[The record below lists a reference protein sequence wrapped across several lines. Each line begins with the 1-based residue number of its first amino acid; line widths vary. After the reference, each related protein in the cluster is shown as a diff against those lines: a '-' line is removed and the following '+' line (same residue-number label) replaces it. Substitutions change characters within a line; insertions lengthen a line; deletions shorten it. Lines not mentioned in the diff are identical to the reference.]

1 MAGTDMESFT
11 TFGDLLKY
19 LRRRARMTQRELGI
33 AVGYSESQIT
43 RLESGQREPDAIMVE
58 HQFVEA
64 LDLKRDPEAA
74 NRLIALA
81 KNAPVVDA
89 NTIAPVAPAIPNN
102 LPVQL
107 TRFIGREPEVA
118 EVKNLLD
125 AHRLVTLTG
134 SGGIGKTR
142 LTLEV
147 AGGVLDQYKDGV
159 WLVELA
165 PLADPALLPRTVA
178 NVLGLQ
184 EQRDTPI
191 LDAITDYLRDKQLL
205 LILDNCEH
213 LIDACARLAEGVL
226 KQSRDVR
233 ILASSRE
240 ALGIVGEIPWRV
252 PSLPMA
258 EAVNLF
264 VERAHTVAQ
273 TFALTPA
280 TTTAVELICAR
291 LDGIPLAI
299 ELAAARVRALPV
311 EKIAERLN
319 DRFRLLTGGSRT
331 ALPRQQ
337 TLRGAIDWSYSLL
350 TEPERTLLR
359 RLAVFVGGWT
369 LEAAE
374 AVCSEGLDDVLDTLT
389 RLVDKSLVTVDDNGR
404 YTLLETIR
412 QYARE
417 KLADADEG
425 SALRDGHLDFFVKIA
440 ETEEGELWRG
450 QPAALDHI
458 ETEVDNIR
466 AALEWT
472 KETLR
477 VNDGLRLAAALMWFW
492 VIRGHQ
498 AEGLEWLQTLLAMPC
513 EQENTAARA
522 WAYIQTSDMLSRYTD
537 DSGRFDL
544 IHKAKAIATKLG
556 LRRELA
562 HALLRLG
569 NEAFLQGN
577 RTLAHQ
583 YAQQSLDIGRAM
595 NDKVSIQNGLWS
607 MARDAHAEGDDERSE
622 RLMDELL
629 GMDPDD
635 LMMRTSTARYRG
647 YGHLDKGEVTDACAR
662 FRQSLVGNAKAG
674 DRQAVAACFCAFGG
688 VAITLG
694 DFERAAKLLAA
705 AMALSETI
713 HTPLMTDDRERYE
726 RYVAEVSAKLND
738 ATLKSAWAE
747 GRAMTMQ
754 QAIEYALQE

>member
-184 EQRDTPI
+184 EQRDI
-191 LDAITDYLRDKQLL
+191 SIFDAITDYLHDKHLL

-213 LIDACARLAEGVL
+213 LIDASARLAEGVL
-226 KQSRDVR
+226 KQSHAVR

-240 ALGIVGEIPWRV
+240 ALGIAGELAWRV
-252 PSLPMA
+252 PSLPPD
-258 EAVNLF
+258 EAVQLF
-264 VERAHTVAQ
+264 VERGVLANQA
-273 TFALTPA
+273 FALTPL
-280 TTTAVELICAR
+280 TTPAVQTICAR

-350 TEPERTLLR
+350 SEPERTLLR

-374 AVCSEGLDDVLDTLT
+374 AVCSEGLDDVLDALT
-389 RLVDKSLVTVDDNGR
+389 RLVDKSLVTVDETGR
-404 YTLLETIR
+404 YRLLETIR

-417 KLADADEG
+417 
-425 SALRDGHLDFFVKIA
+425 
-440 ETEEGELWRG
+440 
-450 QPAALDHI
+450 
-458 ETEVDNIR
+458 
-466 AALEWT
+466 
-472 KETLR
+472 
-477 VNDGLRLAAALMWFW
+477 
-492 VIRGHQ
+492 
-498 AEGLEWLQTLLAMPC
+498 
-513 EQENTAARA
+513 
-522 WAYIQTSDMLSRYTD
+522 
-537 DSGRFDL
+537 
-544 IHKAKAIATKLG
+544 
-556 LRRELA
+556 
-562 HALLRLG
+562 
-569 NEAFLQGN
+569 
-577 RTLAHQ
+577 
-583 YAQQSLDIGRAM
+583 
-595 NDKVSIQNGLWS
+595 
-607 MARDAHAEGDDERSE
+607 
-622 RLMDELL
+622 
-629 GMDPDD
+629 
-635 LMMRTSTARYRG
+635 
-647 YGHLDKGEVTDACAR
+647 
-662 FRQSLVGNAKAG
+662 
-674 DRQAVAACFCAFGG
+674 
-688 VAITLG
+688 
-694 DFERAAKLLAA
+694 
-705 AMALSETI
+705 
-713 HTPLMTDDRERYE
+713 
-726 RYVAEVSAKLND
+726 
-738 ATLKSAWAE
+738 
-747 GRAMTMQ
+747 
-754 QAIEYALQE
+754 